1 MQRVLKK
8 LQRYVKQLKRSTIIY
23 SKNRVYILSIILH
36 KLFQNI
42 SFFVLTRV
50 SSFLSDTSIT
60 KLGFHPKSDKKDA
73 TCNSEI
79 LEAVLCV
86 NRGHMH
92 NTNPVFFTFSLFR
105 VSYVQVNSLI
115 TTALVKGFTWKK
127 RIQSFNLWMIRSLT
141 ASRMTN
147 DNKTIPSHTNSFTSP
162 MIKGEIADLNYI
174 KCSY

>member
-8 LQRYVKQLKRSTIIY
+8 LKRYVKQLKRSTIIY

-79 LEAVLCV
+79 LEAVLYV

-92 NTNPVFFTFSLFR
+92 KTLTLSFSLFR
-105 VSYVQVNSLI
+105 FSGCRMFKSTLWSL
-115 TTALVKGFTWKK
+115 LRW
-127 RIQSFNLWMIRSLT
+127 
-141 ASRMTN
+141 
-147 DNKTIPSHTNSFTSP
+147 
-162 MIKGEIADLNYI
+162 
-174 KCSY
+174 